1 MSPIRSA
8 TAALTSAVLAA
19 TLTACQLGT
28 EEQDTSPII
37 IAADLEL
44 SGPGAPLGK
53 TYQRALELKAEQLN
67 ASGALNGRQ
76 IELRVRDNRSEASE
90 SLRNVTDFSA
100 DPQVSAIVMGGCNE
114 CAMDAVETV
123 NGQRM
128 PTVAL
133 AAAEAITSP
142 ATERR
147 YVFKLAPSAP
157 DSAEALAVE
166 LRRNK
171 INEVGV
177 LRSDDA
183 YGEEG
188 LTALEAALDKAD
200 IKVWGVQTVR
210 ATDTDVS
217 SQITALAGVR
227 PRALVLWTRAEQADL
242 AAVAARKAGFE
253 GALYFDASAA
263 GELFLGPTAQA
274 AEDAT
279 MVFTQT
285 MVIDDVIATT
295 PAKAARRQWFQDY
308 TARFGGYH
316 GSSSFAADALQL
328 ITDAAVRSGNI
339 GGEPDREGIRDVLE
353 TTQLDGL
360 SGPIR
365 LTPDNHSG
373 LMPQALTTLVVRN
386 GRWHLAG

>member
-8 TAALTSAVLAA
+8 TAALTSAVLAT
-19 TLTACQLGT
+19 TLTACQFGA

-67 ASGALNGRQ
+67 SSGALNGRQ
-76 IELRVRDNRSEASE
+76 IELRIKDNRSDASE
-90 SLRNVTDFSA
+90 SLRNVNDFSA
-100 DPQVSAIVMGGCNE
+100 DSQVSAIVMGGCNE
-114 CAMDAVETV
+114 CAMGAVEAV
-123 NGQRM
+123 NGQQVPM
-128 PTVAL
+128 VAL
-133 AAAEAITSP
+133 ASAEAIASP

-147 YVFKLAPSAP
+147 YVFRLAPSAP

-166 LRRNK
+166 LRRNE
-171 INEVGV
+171 IDTVGV

-183 YGEEG
+183 YGKEG
-188 LTALEAALDKAD
+188 LTVLEAALDKAD
-200 IKVWGVQTVR
+200 IEVLDVKTVR

-217 SQITALAGVR
+217 SQITALAQGA
-227 PRALVLWTRAEQADL
+227 PEALVLWARAEQAGL
-242 AAVAARKAGFE
+242 AAVAAREANFE

-263 GELFLGPTAQA
+263 GELFLGTTARA
-274 AEDAT
+274 AENAT

-285 MVIDDVIATT
+285 LVIDDVIATT

-328 ITDAAVRSGNI
+328 LTDAAIRSATGT
-339 GGEPDREGIRDVLE
+339 GTTDREGIRNVLE
-353 TTQLDGL
+353 TSQLDGL

-373 LMPQALTTLVVRN
+373 LMPQALTTLVARN